1 MSDRPPLLDTNVL
14 VSLFDAG
21 APGKRAASRRIVE
34 ACFLGEAEY
43 SVPVQNL
50 AEFAVVVTGKVEH
63 PMPTDEVRQ
72 FVKAVAGFDGYHG
85 AGYGAMSVDRAL
97 EVRERDRF
105 RFRDA
110 LLDSTMLEHGIGTV
124 FSEDAH
130 LSCVPGIAVVD
141 PFSSERPGGLDTI
154 RDGRRAAGPAGQA
167 ICLPARS
174 SDHGGE
180 YAVQGRH
187 TGP

>member
-14 VSLFDAG
+14 VSLFDAD

-34 ACFLGEAEY
+34 ACFRGEAEC
-43 SVPVQNL
+43 SVLVQNL
-50 AEFAVVVTGKVEH
+50 AEFSVVVTGKVEH